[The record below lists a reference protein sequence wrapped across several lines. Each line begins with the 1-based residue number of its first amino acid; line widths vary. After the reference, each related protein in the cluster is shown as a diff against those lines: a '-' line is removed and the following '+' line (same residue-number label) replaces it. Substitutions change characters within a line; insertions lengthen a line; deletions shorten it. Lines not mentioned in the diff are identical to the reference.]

1 VDDDEGPAAR
11 HAGPRQKKRAMRRWG
26 FAVGGLKWLFVA
38 IILLGVG
45 YAEAEDTYVL
55 QHRGV
60 VATGTVLH
68 KNVPLKGSTSI
79 TVRFVTAAG
88 KTVKADTSNFL
99 DAEVG
104 QTIQVVYDPADPTRM
119 QAADWGFDYW
129 LPGIMFGGALAMVAA
144 AIFHFWRR
152 PD

>member
-1 VDDDEGPAAR
+1 MDHDERLAAR
-11 HAGPRQKKRAMRRWG
+11 HAGSRQKQRTKRRWG
-26 FAVGGLKWLFVA
+26 FSIDGLKWLFVA
-38 IILLGVG
+38 IILLGVC
-45 YAEAEDTYVL
+45 YAAAEDTYVL

-79 TVRFVTAAG
+79 TVRFVTASG
-88 KTVKADTSNFL
+88 KTVKADTSNFV

-104 QTIQVVYDPADPTRM
+104 QTIQVVYDPADPNRM

-129 LPGIMFGGALAMVAA
+129 LPAIFGGGVLAMLAA
-144 AIFHFWRR
+144 ALFHFWHR